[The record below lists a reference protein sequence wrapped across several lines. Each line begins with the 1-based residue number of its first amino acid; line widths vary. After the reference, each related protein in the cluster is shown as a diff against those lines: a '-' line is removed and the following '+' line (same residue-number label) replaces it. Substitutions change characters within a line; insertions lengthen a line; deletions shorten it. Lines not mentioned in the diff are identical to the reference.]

1 MERKSCIATVVFFSL
16 LLLVQGCETTS
27 NFQIVNGKMRSG
39 LDSCL
44 GKLTKDALIMRAS
57 TPTEKIPVDNGEI
70 WIYKYRKS
78 EVETTATGNGSLLF
92 PVQAESKTHDYALDV
107 KLRFNK
113 EGVLVDWSY
122 DGSITA
128 FDHPF
133 ADLQC

>member
-1 MERKSCIATVVFFSL
+1 
-16 LLLVQGCETTS
+16 
-27 NFQIVNGKMRSG
+27 
-39 LDSCL
+39 
-44 GKLTKDALIMRAS
+44 MRAS
-57 TPTEKIPVDNGEI
+57 TPTEKIPVDDGEI

-92 PVQAESKTHDYALDV
+92 PVEATSKSHDYALDV

-122 DGSITA
+122 DGNITA

-133 ADLQC
+133 TELQC